1 MEGLVTCAV
10 MSMAGHTLTG
20 FHFRTGEQRGSLA
33 TQRSSRSSCCQ
44 HVAALQLQEP
54 PGLQTAASTPTRQ
67 DTLGLPYMS
76 LCSALYP
83 AHSSTQDAI
92 GSARHHVSLAAII

>member
-1 MEGLVTCAV
+1 MLKGSDVWKDVDGRPHLDRLPLQDRRAARIV
-10 MSMAGHTLTG
+10 GHAALQQE
-20 FHFRTGEQRGSLA
+20 H
-33 TQRSSRSSCCQ
+33 CCQ
-44 HVAALQLQEP
+44 HIAPLQLQEA

-76 LCSALYP
+76 FCRALHP

-92 GSARHHVSLAAII
+92 GSAHHHVSLAAII